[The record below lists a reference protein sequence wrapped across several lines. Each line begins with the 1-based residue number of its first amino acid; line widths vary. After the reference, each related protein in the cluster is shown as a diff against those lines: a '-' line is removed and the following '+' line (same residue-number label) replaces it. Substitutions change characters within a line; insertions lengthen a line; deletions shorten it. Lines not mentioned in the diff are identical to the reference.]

1 MNFGTVIGTIWATQ
15 RHPTTERLSLR
26 IVRPED
32 AEGNDAGDPLVAVD
46 TMSAGVGER
55 VFYVTAREAVIAI
68 AGVEEAPIDAAIVGI
83 VEGIE
88 SVGSRSW
95 GRP

>member
-1 MNFGTVIGTIWATQ
+1 MNFGTVVGTLWATQ
-15 RHPTTERLSLR
+15 RHETTERLSLR

-32 AEGNDAGDPLVAVD
+32 AEGNTVGDPIVAVD

-55 VFYVTAREAVIAI
+55 VFYVTAREAVLAI
-68 AGVEEAPIDAAIVGI
+68 PDVEEAPIDATIVGL

-88 SVGSRSW
+88 LST
-95 GRP
+95 